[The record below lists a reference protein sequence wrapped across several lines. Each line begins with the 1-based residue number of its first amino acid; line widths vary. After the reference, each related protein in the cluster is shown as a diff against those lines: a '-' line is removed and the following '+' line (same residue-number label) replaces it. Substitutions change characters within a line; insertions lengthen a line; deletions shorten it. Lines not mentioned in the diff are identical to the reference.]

1 MVKGVNMSDKELKK
15 WYIFNKNNDVLR
27 WKNDYIQFD
36 TKEQAERF
44 LHSYVDTWYDSYEEY
59 YKAMG
64 IKIEECILEID
75 DEYKELNGFINL
87 SNKVLSYE
95 KEEFEIDGE
104 LVDVE

>member
-1 MVKGVNMSDKELKK
+1 
-15 WYIFNKNNDVLR
+15 
-27 WKNDYIQFD
+27 
-36 TKEQAERF
+36 
-44 LHSYVDTWYDSYEEY
+44 
-59 YKAMG
+59 MG

-95 KEEFEIDGE
+95 KEEFETDGE